1 MPFKFIRRAIVWGL
15 LITLL
20 TLLTIYLYNVIIKP
34 FDDEITELEQNIK
47 KTEYQLRLLQTQIN
61 LYTEENLLDRGAI
74 QERLPREELT
84 DELERSRYLY
94 KIEGRLVKDLVT
106 LSNGRLFDYEIDF
119 VDRSKESS
127 LNHLPLSSHIH
138 AVRVQMIIIFEQEAH
153 LYDYLQVLSQTLPIL
168 YIKEISFNLSSEL
181 QPQKDYQLNI
191 IFYTFYY
198 TD

>member
-94 KIEGRLVKDLVT
+94 KIEGSLVKDLVT

>member
-1 MPFKFIRRAIVWGL
+1 MLFKFIRRAIVWGL

-94 KIEGRLVKDLVT
+94 KIEGSLVKDLVT

>member
-74 QERLPREELT
+74 QERLPRVELT

-94 KIEGRLVKDLVT
+94 KIEGSLVKDLVT

>member
-74 QERLPREELT
+74 QERLPRVELT
-84 DELERSRYLY
+84 DELERSKYLY
-94 KIEGRLVKDLVT
+94 TIEESLVKDLVK

>member
-74 QERLPREELT
+74 QERLPRVELT
-84 DELERSRYLY
+84 DELERSQYLY
-94 KIEGRLVKDLVT
+94 RIEGRLVKDLVT

>member
-74 QERLPREELT
+74 QERLPRVELT

-94 KIEGRLVKDLVT
+94 KIEGSLVKDLVT

-168 YIKEISFNLSSEL
+168 YIKEISFNLPSEL

>member
-74 QERLPREELT
+74 QERLPRVELT
-84 DELERSRYLY
+84 DELERSQYLY
-94 KIEGRLVKDLVT
+94 I
-106 LSNGRLFDYEIDF
+106 Y
-119 VDRSKESS
+119 DRGK
-127 LNHLPLSSHIH
+127 PC
-138 AVRVQMIIIFEQEAH
+138 
-153 LYDYLQVLSQTLPIL
+153 
-168 YIKEISFNLSSEL
+168 
-181 QPQKDYQLNI
+181 
-191 IFYTFYY
+191 
-198 TD
+198 

>member
-74 QERLPREELT
+74 QERLPRVELT

-94 KIEGRLVKDLVT
+94 RIEGRLVKDLVK

>member
-74 QERLPREELT
+74 QERLPRVELT
-84 DELERSRYLY
+84 DELKRSQYLY
-94 KIEGRLVKDLVT
+94 TIEGSLVKDLVT

-168 YIKEISFNLSSEL
+168 YIKEISFNLPSEL

>member
-74 QERLPREELT
+74 QERLPRVELT

>member
-74 QERLPREELT
+74 QERLPRVELT
-84 DELERSRYLY
+84 DELERSKYLY
-94 KIEGRLVKDLVT
+94 RIEGRLVKDLVT

>member
-74 QERLPREELT
+74 QERLPRVELT

-94 KIEGRLVKDLVT
+94 RIEGRLVKDLVT